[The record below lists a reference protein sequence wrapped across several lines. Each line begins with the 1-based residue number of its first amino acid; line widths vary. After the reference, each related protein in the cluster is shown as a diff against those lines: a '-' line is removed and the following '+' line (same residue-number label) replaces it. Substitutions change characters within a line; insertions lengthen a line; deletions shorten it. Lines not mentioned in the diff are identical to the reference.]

1 MVARSPLGGVGPAP
15 GCQNGSVIDLR
26 TAEQLAFDDVVA
38 VAGHRDLLRVRGAD
52 AASYLHGQVSQD
64 VEGLAVGASS
74 WTLLLQPQGKV
85 DAWLRLHRRAEDE
98 FWLDVDAGF
107 GPRAKERLDRFKLR
121 VDAEIELRTVP
132 ALMLRGPNSQRSA
145 QDAADALVGL
155 SASWGGLEGVDLI
168 DPALLDQPDD
178 VSQPDVSAWLPAGVA
193 QGPAETVDLLRVRQG
208 LPAMGRELDEST
220 IPAAAGIVEPSVD
233 FTKGCYVGQELVARI
248 DSRGNNT
255 PTRLYGLRFVGP
267 EIPDVGAELTLDDS
281 VAGRVTTVAVSPSLG
296 PIGLA
301 YLRRA
306 VEVPASLVATSPD
319 GRSQTVEAIELPDP
333 AG

>member
-1 MVARSPLGGVGPAP
+1 M
-15 GCQNGSVIDLR
+15 IDLR

-38 VAGHRDLLRVRGAD
+38 VAGRRDLLRVRGAD
-52 AASYLHGQVSQD
+52 AAAYLHGQLSQD

-74 WTLLLQPQGKV
+74 RTLLLQPQGKV
-85 DAWLRLHRRAEDE
+85 DAWLRLHRRAADE
-98 FWLDVDAGF
+98 FWLDVDPGF
-107 GPRAKERLDRFKLR
+107 GALAKERLERFKLR
-121 VDAEIELRTVP
+121 VDADIDLVTVP
-132 ALMLRGPNSQRSA
+132 TLMLRGPNSSRSA
-145 QDAADALVGL
+145 GQADEGLVALA
-155 SASWGGLEGVDLI
+155 ASWGGVDGVDLL
-168 DPALLDQPDD
+168 DPATVEDPAGAPDGD
-178 VSQPDVSAWLPAGVA
+178 VTAWVPAGVA
-193 QGPAETVDLLRVRQG
+193 EGPPEALDLIRVRQG
-208 LPAMGRELDEST
+208 LPTMGRELDEST

-255 PTRLYGLRFVGP
+255 PTRLYGLRFAGP
-267 EIPDVGAELTLDDS
+267 EVPDVGAELTLDDS
-281 VAGRVTTVAVSPSLG
+281 VAGTVTTVAVSPTLG

-319 GRSQTVEAIELPDP
+319 GRSQPVEAIELPGP